1 MYSFIRL
8 HSDLCT
14 VTKYINSSL
23 MRAWRIRTEITML
36 WLSSTGAELDWVPK
50 QEVLAFCLSSTPQLP
65 DNSQVGLVYYKTG
78 CLPPPL
84 TLLLLLSCLLA
95 PCSPSLPIPFPHLS
109 TWSWPASTSLLSP
122 FLCLYY
128 PLNSPPHTLNKL
140 YSILYHSILY
150 RVWLVLRGRD
160 AWAR

>member
-1 MYSFIRL
+1 
-8 HSDLCT
+8 
-14 VTKYINSSL
+14 

-95 PCSPSLPIPFPHLS
+95 PCSPSLHISSPLFLYSLLLS
-109 TWSWPASTSLLSP
+109 DFAASTTLLSP
-122 FLCLYY
+122 L
-128 PLNSPPHTLNKL
+128 PMP
-140 YSILYHSILY
+140 
-150 RVWLVLRGRD
+150 
-160 AWAR
+160 